1 MSQQHNA
8 AAPDPNSG
16 RIPLPELI
24 LPDEPAS
31 FTAAHPLPL
40 DYSEG
45 THNDVPFEMQPGAD
59 FSEAPGSQVMVTHNV
74 DPSTQR
80 LPSPRQSSRAEIT
93 RLNASQVRDLTP
105 MAAAAAHQDRGLAV
119 RQAANRLRS
128 ASINRDS
135 RVVRDY
141 QFRPSQQQRGLNLFA
156 LEPGGP
162 MERALQLA
170 QRIAASIPKSD
181 PPRPGQRDIDAQLT
195 QRLVEASKGS
205 MDWRQIR
212 FQMQAIESFNTLY
225 HGQCMKYESEVYP
238 TAHTAI
244 PEMVRLRMRAG
255 HVALAY
261 LVAEVNRLLALRSQL
276 RVQKS
281 IGWDAESVIQ
291 ASEDYDAGIKS
302 LFKKLEVSPEPGA
315 ILHDRLD

>member
-31 FTAAHPLPL
+31 STAAHPLPL

-80 LPSPRQSSRAEIT
+80 LPSPRQSSRSEIT

-205 MDWRQIR
+205 MDWRQILL
-212 FQMQAIESFNTLY
+212 QMQAIESFNTLY
-225 HGQCMKYESEVYP
+225 HGQY
-238 TAHTAI
+238 
-244 PEMVRLRMRAG
+244 MV
-255 HVALAY
+255 
-261 LVAEVNRLLALRSQL
+261 
-276 RVQKS
+276 
-281 IGWDAESVIQ
+281 
-291 ASEDYDAGIKS
+291 
-302 LFKKLEVSPEPGA
+302 
-315 ILHDRLD
+315 

>member
-40 DYSEG
+40 DDSEG

-59 FSEAPGSQVMVTHNV
+59 FSEAPGSQVMVTNNV

-93 RLNASQVRDLTP
+93 RLTASQVRDLTP

-128 ASINRDS
+128 ASINWDS

-170 QRIAASIPKSD
+170 QRIAASFQSLTL
-181 PPRPGQRDIDAQLT
+181 RDQ
-195 QRLVEASKGS
+195 VNG
-205 MDWRQIR
+205 
-212 FQMQAIESFNTLY
+212 TL
-225 HGQCMKYESEVYP
+225 MPS
-238 TAHTAI
+238 
-244 PEMVRLRMRAG
+244 
-255 HVALAY
+255 
-261 LVAEVNRLLALRSQL
+261 
-276 RVQKS
+276 
-281 IGWDAESVIQ
+281 
-291 ASEDYDAGIKS
+291 
-302 LFKKLEVSPEPGA
+302 
-315 ILHDRLD
+315 